1 MKLFSTLVLGG
12 TAVLMSGC
20 AAFMSSEYGPYQ
32 VHGNQLEDVV
42 NSAGAPDIIGGN
54 DHFLVLGWR
63 RRTTLSVFGLFE
75 TVSENN
81 SAIVCD
87 QDGNVIG
94 SSTVNSGSGLA
105 VLGFGSAQAAGA
117 NLR

>member
-1 MKLFSTLVLGG
+1 MKLLSALAVGG

-32 VHGNQLEDVV
+32 VHGNQLEDVI

-54 DHFLVLGWR
+54 DHFIVCGWR
-63 RRTTLSVFGLFE
+63 HRKTLSVLGIFE
-75 TVSENN
+75 TASEAT

-87 QDGNVIG
+87 DTGYVIG
-94 SSTVNSGSGLA
+94 SSTVNSGSALA
-105 VLGFGSAQAAGA
+105 VFGFGAASAAGA